1 MPTITWP
8 LASLPLPH
16 RLALAEKRRDAFG
29 GVFESEHA
37 AELAFEHAQLRL
49 ELEILRA
56 IERAQ
61 AERERGRAAIG
72 ELTGERHRRGFGLGG
87 PPEGP
92 NQGPGGRLR
101 AGRPSCRPPP

>member
-1 MPTITWP
+1 MPMITWP

-29 GVFESEHA
+29 GVFEREHA

-61 AERERGRAAIG
+61 AECERGRAAIG
-72 ELTGERHRRGFGLGG
+72 ELAGERHRRGL
-87 PPEGP
+87 ELR
-92 NQGPGGRLR
+92 GRHDARDETACERFVRGELL
-101 AGRPSCRPPP
+101 AGQHH